1 MTDAIQP
8 STRIQIRKEFNAQ
21 NLHISN
27 ISKKVSIFLTQN
39 KEWHTI
45 KNLLIGSVVLL
56 KVNKDIKITP
66 DTFNFI
72 LKNTQF
78 NLRFLF
84 WNQNLY
90 RANIVQN
97 FIQNQNKNHLLL
109 LTQLI
114 KKISLTPLLLINPFV
129 KRQN

>member
-8 STRIQIRKEFNAQ
+8 STRIQIRKEFNTQ

-45 KNLLIGSVVLL
+45 KNLLIGNVVLL
-56 KVNKDIKITP
+56 KINKDMKITP

-90 RANIVQN
+90 RANTVQN